1 MDICIWSPD
10 WGLASVDFECLSMI
24 AYAKF
29 SGAPVNIK
37 ETNSPFW
44 SSSGRLP
51 VFRSN
56 SSEDSSAHTTHSTIT
71 DLKEFIAHL
80 RKKKFSADYNLSPK
94 QQSEVRYILIF
105 RILPPSF
112 SPPLIPVSFKDLRRN
127 FRQYVVRIRQS
138 SMMMGLHRYLN

>member
-1 MDICIWSPD
+1 MEICIWSPD

-24 AYAKF
+24 SYAKF

-44 SSSGRLP
+44 SRSGRLP
-51 VFRSN
+51 VFHSN
-56 SSEDSSAHTTHSTIT
+56 NSEDTNEYPNQSIIT

-94 QQSEVRYILIF
+94 QQSEVMNLLSKISL
-105 RILPPSF
+105 
-112 SPPLIPVSFKDLRRN
+112 
-127 FRQYVVRIRQS
+127 
-138 SMMMGLHRYLN
+138 

>member
-1 MDICIWSPD
+1 MFYTSKDNNNTLRNKNSQIKNNSYRCLFTLFCNNRQKNIMEICIWSPD

-37 ETNSPFW
+37 ETDSPFW

-51 VFRSN
+51 VFYSSN
-56 SSEDSSAHTTHSTIT
+56 GEDSNEQTKHSTIT

-94 QQSEVRYILIF
+94 QQSEVIYILIF
-105 RILPPSF
+105 A
-112 SPPLIPVSFKDLRRN
+112 
-127 FRQYVVRIRQS
+127 IRD
-138 SMMMGLHRYLN
+138 

>member
-1 MDICIWSPD
+1 MEICIWSPD

-37 ETNSPFW
+37 ETDSPFW

-51 VFRSN
+51 VFRSSN
-56 SSEDSSAHTTHSTIT
+56 SEDSNEHTKHSTIT

-94 QQSEVRYILIF
+94 QQSEVIYMLNGRIQSGTPSYIE
-105 RILPPSF
+105 S
-112 SPPLIPVSFKDLRRN
+112 
-127 FRQYVVRIRQS
+127 Q
-138 SMMMGLHRYLN
+138 H